1 MRYEL
6 YYWPQI
12 QGRGEYVR
20 LALEEA
26 GADYADVAR
35 QRGMGAMTKMMEARG
50 TPPFAPPF
58 LKAGKLVIGQT
69 ANILLYLGPR
79 HGLAPKAEA
88 GRLWLHQLQL
98 TIADLVLEIHD
109 THHPLGPS
117 LYYED
122 QRGPAKKRTEE
133 FWKERVPKYLGYFE
147 ELLESSGGSWVAGR
161 RVTYVDLSLFQIV
174 AGLRYAFPKRMKAFE
189 RKIPGLV
196 DLHDRVAVTAEHQG
210 VSGKRPPHSLQRGG
224 NFPALQGA
232 GWLSAT
238 SFRRARSANPGSRL
252 SDAQSLTGFAA
263 ARSPRNDGVPVYL
276 FRPSIGVIVSL
287 ASSMPSMQADVER
300 HHLGAVRL
308 AAAREHLDAAVEAG
322 LVLDRVLVEEI
333 FAQIVLA
340 GAKLKTLRR
349 QECEMQALLGADRA
363 VAGGDHGKVGGAF
376 ETHHAAMAAAGV
388 GLGIGHRSAS
398 AP

>member
-6 YYWPQI
+6 YYWPSI

-35 QRGMGAMTKMMEARG
+35 QRGIGAMTKMMEANG

-122 QRGPAKKRTEE
+122 QRGPAKKRTAE
-133 FWKERVPKYLGYFE
+133 FWSERVPKYLGYFDR
-147 ELLESSGGSWVAGR
+147 LLTSSSGAWIAGR
-161 RVTYVDLSLFQIV
+161 RLSYVDLSLFQVV

-189 RKIPGLV
+189 RRIPGLV
-196 DLHDRVAVTAEHQG
+196 DLHDRVAA
-210 VSGKRPPHSLQRGG
+210 RPNIKAYLGSDRRIAFNEEGI
-224 NFPALQGA
+224 
-232 GWLSAT
+232 
-238 SFRRARSANPGSRL
+238 FRRYKEL
-252 SDAQSLTGFAA
+252 
-263 ARSPRNDGVPVYL
+263 DG
-276 FRPSIGVIVSL
+276 
-287 ASSMPSMQADVER
+287 
-300 HHLGAVRL
+300 
-308 AAAREHLDAAVEAG
+308 
-322 LVLDRVLVEEI
+322 
-333 FAQIVLA
+333 
-340 GAKLKTLRR
+340 
-349 QECEMQALLGADRA
+349 
-363 VAGGDHGKVGGAF
+363 
-376 ETHHAAMAAAGV
+376 
-388 GLGIGHRSAS
+388 
-398 AP
+398 